1 MAEVLASAFWFER
14 REGGR
19 EGGMGWEAEGELN

>member
-1 MAEVLASAFWFER
+1 MGRVYMEVGER

-19 EGGMGWEAEGELN
+19 EGVDGVGGIRKVPN